1 MSVYTEEE
9 ENFLV
14 KIGQITKDAEV
25 AHKVEEVKDEV
36 K

>member
-14 KIGQITKDAEV
+14 KIGQITKDAKV
-25 AHKVEEVKDEV
+25 APKVEEVKDEV